1 MPSSSAPG
9 FLHMKKS
16 STYRNSALTVV
27 GGMAFIGIAAAATTA
42 ASNMSP
48 PSTRPSSGIVV
59 VEAAAVPPKNVIQHI
74 TVPAPA
80 ALVPSVPPVETKRV
94 LAGVNIAGGEFGKV
108 PGRLNHQ
115 YIYPSL
121 AEIDFYKALGFK
133 LLRIPF
139 RWERLQPE
147 LYGPLATADR
157 AALRE
162 ITEYATSKGLVVV
175 LDMHD
180 YARRRATPG
189 AAKTSI
195 IGTADVPES
204 ALADAWTKIVEDY
217 RYNSNVWLGLMNEPN
232 GVGASDWWRTVQ
244 QLVNDLRSQHV
255 TNKLLV
261 PGVSWTGAHSWLKS
275 GNADQA
281 TRFKDPGNNF
291 AFEVHQYLDKDSSG
305 TRATCWSGSAQR
317 VDNVLSW
324 AKQSKVKLFFGE
336 IAAGPD
342 AVCQTEYGSMLQKLN
357 TSPAVVGWAA
367 WGAGRWW
374 AESYMFRL
382 APLNGATTPHMEM
395 LRNNLP
401 S

>member
-1 MPSSSAPG
+1 
-9 FLHMKKS
+9 MKKS
-16 STYRNSALTVV
+16 STYRYSALTAV
-27 GGMAFIGIAAAATTA
+27 GGVAFIGIAAAA
-42 ASNMSP
+42 SNMS
-48 PSTRPSSGIVV
+48 SSITRPSSGIVV
-59 VEAAAVPPKNVIQHI
+59 VEVGAVS
-74 TVPAPA
+74 PATASTQKVTAPESVA
-80 ALVPSVPPVETKRV
+80 SPSSVSPVQKTRV

-108 PGRLNHQ
+108 PGRMNHQ

-121 AEIDFYKALGFK
+121 AEIDYYEASGLK

-139 RWERLQPE
+139 RWERLQPD
-147 LYGPLATADR
+147 LYGPLAPADR
-157 AALRE
+157 AELRK
-162 ITEYATSKGLVVV
+162 ITEYATSKGMVVV

-180 YARRRATPG
+180 YARRRARPG
-189 AAKTSI
+189 AETTSI
-195 IGTADVPES
+195 IGTADVPAS

-217 RYNSNVWLGLMNEPN
+217 RHSSNVWLGLMNEPN

-281 TRFKDPGNNF
+281 ARFKDPGNNF

-305 TRATCWSGSAQR
+305 TKGTCWSGSAQR

-324 AKQSKVKLFFGE
+324 AKQSNVKLFFGE

-342 AVCQTEYGSMLQKLN
+342 AVCQTEYGSMLKKLN

-382 APLNGATTPHMEM
+382 APLNGATTPHMAM